1 VADRLA
7 PAVNPHH
14 GVFGEIERPSAGAD
28 PQCGAGPQP
37 DAVVFGGAPIAGLY
51 APVSAEQAAA
61 TLEAAWAAGV
71 RAFDTA
77 PHYGVGLS
85 EQRIGR
91 FLAGRPRAGFTV
103 STKVGRRL
111 VPAAGDVDGVAG
123 FYGAPAL
130 TRVRDY
136 SGDGV
141 RATLAGSLDRLGLS
155 RVGTVFIHDPE
166 DHAAAALDGAYPALR
181 ELRDEGTVG
190 AIGVGMNTAAG
201 LRWFV
206 ERADLDCVLIA
217 GRYTLLDTSAAADL
231 FPACRQRGV
240 KVLVGGVFNSGI
252 LADPRPGARY
262 DYAPAAA
269 PLLARAQRIRAV
281 CARYG
286 VPIGAAAVRFT
297 LRHPGVTGVV
307 LGARSPAEITADV
320 GYLATDVPDD
330 LFGDLAAEGLVPE
343 PPGLAPSS

>member
-1 VADRLA
+1 
-7 PAVNPHH
+7 
-14 GVFGEIERPSAGAD
+14 
-28 PQCGAGPQP
+28 
-37 DAVVFGGAPIAGLY
+37 VVFGGAPIAGLY

-61 TLEAAWAAGV
+61 TLAAAWAAGV

-91 FLAGRPRAGFTV
+91 FLTGRPRPGFAV

-111 VPAAGDVDGVAG
+111 VPATADVDGVAG
-123 FYGAPAL
+123 FHGTPAL
-130 TRVRDY
+130 ARVRDY
-136 SGDGV
+136 SRDGV

-155 RVGTVFIHDPE
+155 RVDTVFIHDPE
-166 DHAAAALDGAYPALR
+166 NHAAAALAGAYPALCG
-181 ELRDEGTVG
+181 LRDEGVIG
-190 AIGVGMNTAAG
+190 EIGVGMNTGAG

-217 GRYTLLDTSAAADL
+217 GRYSLLDTSAATDL

-240 KVLVGGVFNSGI
+240 RVLVGGVFNSGI

-269 PLLARAQRIRAV
+269 PLLARAQRIDAV
-281 CARYG
+281 CARYD
-286 VPIGAAAVRFT
+286 VPIGAAAVRFA
-297 LRHPGVTGVV
+297 LRHPAVTAVV

-330 LFGDLAAEGLVPE
+330 LFGELAAEGLVPE
-343 PPGLAPSS
+343 PPGLAPLS